1 MKTVQNAKRKVQ
13 SESNFRK
20 GFLFALLI
28 LSFNFAGLAQEMQSS
43 GAPQEEKK
51 ASLQDQIALVSE
63 FNVGGLKVIVKRRPN
78 MATVAGGLFVRGGSR
93 NLSPQTAGIESLTLE
108 AATEGSKKYPRE
120 VLRRATASTGGSIG
134 AGSNN
139 DFSVLS
145 IGSTRKDFDKMWDVF
160 TDAALN
166 PTFLPDDVE
175 RARARILTGLREQE
189 TNSDNFLNILQ
200 DRVIYANHPYANDV
214 NGTLATIAAFKPA
227 DLKAY
232 HKKMMETS
240 RLLLVIVGDIDA
252 NELKKK
258 VEATLGK
265 LPPGSYKEE
274 AYPALDFSKPTV
286 DITERALPTN
296 YIKGVFNAPSLSNP
310 DYYAMRVAIAVL
322 QSRVYS
328 EVRLKRQLSY
338 APNAELD
345 SNGANTANIY
355 VTTEDANQSVDVML
369 DEVNNMRT
377 QLINDKAVS
386 GIAGHFLTLYYMD
399 QETSAAQARELGKY
413 ELIGGGWRN
422 AFTFLDKVK
431 EVTPEQVRSVSQKY
445 MKNIRFIV
453 IGDPAA
459 VNKEVFLRK
468 FGE

>member
-1 MKTVQNAKRKVQ
+1 MKKIENGKLKMKNERKIV
-13 SESNFRK
+13 FID
-20 GFLFALLI
+20 FWLPVLLI
-28 LSFNFAGLAQEMQSS
+28 LSFAFTGFAQET
-43 GAPQEEKK
+43 EKK
-51 ASLQDQIALVSE
+51 ASLADQIALVSE
-63 FNVGGLKVIVKRRPN
+63 FDVDGLKVLVKRRPN
-78 MATVAGGLFVRGGSR
+78 MATVSGGLFLRGGAR
-93 NLSPQTAGIESLTLE
+93 NLTPKTAGIESFTLE

-120 VLRRATASTGGSIG
+120 VLRRETSSSGGGIG
-134 AGSNN
+134 AGSNT

-145 IGSTRKDFDKMWDVF
+145 LASTRKDFDKMWEIF
-160 TDAALN
+160 TDVALN
-166 PTFLPDDVE
+166 PTFAPEDVE
-175 RARARILTGLREQE
+175 RTRARISTGLREQE
-189 TNSDNFLNILQ
+189 TSNDNFLDILQ
-200 DRVIYANHPYANDV
+200 DRIIYANHPYANDV
-214 NGTLATIAAFKPA
+214 NGTLENIAAFKPA
-227 DLKAY
+227 DLEAY
-232 HKKMMETS
+232 HKKIMETS

-252 NELKKK
+252 NELQKK
-258 VEATLGK
+258 VAATLGK
-265 LPPGSYKEE
+265 LPRGNYKETPF
-274 AYPALDFSKPTV
+274 PALDFSKPTV

-296 YIKGVFNAPSLSNP
+296 YIRGVFNAPSLSSP

-355 VTTEDANQSVDVML
+355 VTTEDANQSVEVML
-369 DEVNNMRT
+369 DEIKNMRT

-399 QETSAAQARELGKY
+399 QETNAAQARELAKY
-413 ELIGGGWRN
+413 ELIGGGWKN

-431 EVTPEQVRSVSQKY
+431 EVTPEQVRAVSQKY

-453 IGDPAA
+453 IGNPAS
-459 VNKEVFLRK
+459 VNKDVFLRK

>member
-1 MKTVQNAKRKVQ
+1 MKTVKKEPLIFSR
-13 SESNFRK
+13 
-20 GFLFALLI
+20 FLLPVLLI
-28 LSFNFAGLAQEMQSS
+28 LSFALAGFAQET
-43 GAPQEEKK
+43 K

-63 FNVGGLKVIVKRRPN
+63 FDVNGLKVIVKRRPN
-78 MATVAGGLFVRGGSR
+78 MATVSAGLFVRGGAR
-93 NLSPQTAGIESLTLE
+93 NLTANTAGIENFMLE

-120 VLRRATASTGGSIG
+120 VLRRETSSTGGGIG

-145 IGSTRKDFDKMWDVF
+145 LASTRRDFDKLWDVF
-160 TDAALN
+160 TDVALN
-166 PTFLPDDVE
+166 PTFASQDVE
-175 RARARILTGLREQE
+175 RVRARILTGLREQE
-189 TNSDNFLNILQ
+189 TSNDNFLDVLQ
-200 DRVIYANHPYANDV
+200 DRIIYANHPYANDV

-240 RLLLVIVGDIDA
+240 RLLLVIVGDVDA
-252 NELKKK
+252 NELQKK
-258 VEATLGK
+258 VADTLGK
-265 LPPGSYKEE
+265 LPRGNYKET
-274 AYPALDFSKPTV
+274 AYPAIDFSKPTV
-286 DITERALPTN
+286 DVTERALPTN
-296 YIKGVFNAPSLSNP
+296 YIKGIFNAPSLSSQ

-322 QSRVYS
+322 QSRVYN

-345 SNGANTANIY
+345 TNGANTANIY
-355 VTTEDANQSVDVML
+355 VTTESANESVDVML
-369 DEVNNMRT
+369 NEVEKMRT
-377 QLINDKAVS
+377 QLINEKAVS

-399 QETSAAQARELGKY
+399 QETNAAQARELGKY

-431 EVTPEQVRSVSQKY
+431 EVTPQQVRAVSQKY

-453 IGDPAA
+453 IGDPAS
-459 VNKEVFLRK
+459 VNKDIFLRK

>member
-1 MKTVQNAKRKVQ
+1 MKTVNSKQLAFSR
-13 SESNFRK
+13 
-20 GFLFALLI
+20 FLLPVLLI
-28 LSFNFAGLAQEMQSS
+28 LSFALAGFAQES
-43 GAPQEEKK
+43 K

-63 FNVGGLKVIVKRRPN
+63 FDVGGLKVLVKRRPN
-78 MATVAGGLFVRGGSR
+78 MATVSGGLFVRGGAR
-93 NLSPQTAGIESLTLE
+93 NLTANTAGIENFMLE
-108 AATEGSKKYPRE
+108 AATEGSKKYPRK
-120 VLRRATASTGGSIG
+120 VLRRETSSTGGGIG

-145 IGSTRKDFDKMWDVF
+145 IASTRKDFDKMWDIF
-160 TDAALN
+160 TDVALN
-166 PTFLPDDVE
+166 PTFAPQDVE
-175 RARARILTGLREQE
+175 RVRARILTGLREQE
-189 TNSDNFLNILQ
+189 TSNDSFLNVLQ
-200 DRVIYANHPYANDV
+200 DRIIYANHPYANDV
-214 NGTLATIAAFKPA
+214 NGTIETVTAFKPA

-252 NELKKK
+252 NELQKK
-258 VEATLGK
+258 VAATLGK
-265 LPPGSYKEE
+265 MPRGKYKEE
-274 AYPALDFSKPTV
+274 PFPAIDFSKPTV

-296 YIKGVFNAPSLSNP
+296 YIKGVFNAPSLSSP

-369 DEVNNMRT
+369 DEVENLRK
-377 QLINDKAVS
+377 QLINEKAVS

-399 QETSAAQARELGKY
+399 QETNAAQARELGKY

-431 EVTPEQVRSVSQKY
+431 QVTPEDVRTVSQKY

-453 IGDPAA
+453 IGDPAS
-459 VNKEVFLRK
+459 VNKDVFLRK